1 MRTSISLELDFER
14 DRYPANP
21 TIYPKRKFSHHLS
34 SDWSISLDPIQTPL
48 DGIKSFH
55 THPPGGSIII
65 DIMSSAAEK
74 SSHASASNP
83 AIVAAAH
90 EENRSKNFI
99 VNFVEDWLIVPKM
112 LYFGLNVVVYSTH
125 AFLFQYVS
133 STWNISKGEYS
144 LTNFVQFTNIA
155 GSFVFSRLADR
166 TGKYRLI
173 VAGCVAA
180 YCTCMC
186 LLLFPIFEN
195 QVLKLAHYLTINAAC
210 FFFTAGTF
218 PLLDSMVM
226 SKLSSN
232 PKLSKEMFG
241 RQRLWGTIGHCIIG
255 VIVHEAYDHFGKNY
269 HVMFYTLIISS
280 VAFIATVFFGIP
292 ADLKIEAH
300 SHGHHGHHGG
310 NKDNKEASA
319 SPAASGPRPTAFS
332 LMTSPSFSFFLG
344 TVFVAGFIRS
354 IITTYQSPFIT
365 EELHYS
371 KAVVSNSIF
380 VRVFPEAALYFF
392 SKEITQWLGIY
403 WVLLIGHTA
412 GVVRMFGYTLVP
424 KGSANDSKPSNI
436 AYISILALEC
446 LKGVNSS
453 LVISSA
459 ARIAS
464 DMAPK
469 GLASTAQGLVAGTWQ
484 GLSMTIASL
493 SGFFLVNTFEI
504 GATFV
509 ICSTAGA
516 ICIVLIIL
524 KFAMVDRV
532 IFAPSSRKSVA

>member
-1 MRTSISLELDFER
+1 
-14 DRYPANP
+14 
-21 TIYPKRKFSHHLS
+21 
-34 SDWSISLDPIQTPL
+34 
-48 DGIKSFH
+48 
-55 THPPGGSIII
+55 
-65 DIMSSAAEK
+65 MSSAAEK

-83 AIVAAAH
+83 AIVAASN
-90 EENRSKNFI
+90 EEHRSKSVV
-99 VNFVEDWLIVPKM
+99 VNFVEDWLVVPKM

-125 AFLFQYVS
+125 AFLFQYVNS
-133 STWNISKGEYS
+133 AWGIQKDEYS

-180 YCTCMC
+180 YCGCMC
-186 LLLFPIFEN
+186 LLLFPVFLGEDKKAF
-195 QVLKLAHYLTINAAC
+195 KLAYYLAINAAC
-210 FFFTAGTF
+210 FFFTSGTF

-255 VIVHEAYDHFGKNY
+255 VIVHEAYDRFGKDY
-269 HVMFYTLIISS
+269 KIMFYTLIISS
-280 VAFIATVFFGIP
+280 IAFIATVFFGIP
-292 ADLKIEAH
+292 ADLKVEAH
-300 SHGHHGHHGG
+300 SHGHHGHGG

-319 SPAASGPRPTAFS
+319 SPAVAGPRPTAFS

-354 IITTYQSPFIT
+354 VITTYQSPFIT
-365 EELHYS
+365 EELKYN

-412 GVVRMFGYTLVP
+412 GVVRMFGYTMVTP
-424 KGSANDSKPSNI
+424 GKSSNSKPDTF

-493 SGFFLVNTFEI
+493 AGFFLVRFLQI
-504 GATFV
+504 KKTFV
-509 ICSTAGA
+509 VSSAAGA
-516 ICIVLIIL
+516 ICIVLIVL

-532 IFAPSSRKSVA
+532 IFSSSRKSVA

>member
-1 MRTSISLELDFER
+1 
-14 DRYPANP
+14 
-21 TIYPKRKFSHHLS
+21 
-34 SDWSISLDPIQTPL
+34 
-48 DGIKSFH
+48 
-55 THPPGGSIII
+55 
-65 DIMSSAAEK
+65 MSSAAEK

-83 AIVAAAH
+83 AIIATAD
-90 EENRSKNFI
+90 EEIRSKNAFANFI
-99 VNFVEDWLIVPKM
+99 EDWLVVPKM

-125 AFLFQYVS
+125 AFFFQYVNT
-133 STWNISKGEYS
+133 TWGIQRDEYS

-180 YCTCMC
+180 YTACMC
-186 LLLFPIFEN
+186 LLLFPVFTAEDMK
-195 QVLKLAHYLTINAAC
+195 VFKLAYYLLINAAC
-210 FFFTAGTF
+210 FFFTSGTF

-255 VIVHEAYDHFGKNY
+255 VIVHAAYDHFGKDY
-269 HVMFYTLIISS
+269 KVMFYTLIISS
-280 VAFIATVFFGIP
+280 VCFIATVFFGIP
-292 ADLKIEAH
+292 ADLKVEAH

-310 NKDNKEASA
+310 NKDTKEAAA
-319 SPAASGPRPTAFS
+319 SPAAAAGPRPTAFS

-365 EELHYS
+365 DELKFS

-380 VRVFPEAALYFF
+380 IRVFPEAALYFF

-412 GVVRMFGYTLVP
+412 GVVRMFGYTLVTP
-424 KGSANDSKPSNI
+424 GEKEDSNPDTFN
-436 AYISILALEC
+436 YFFILALEC

-493 SGFFLVNTFEI
+493 AGFFLVRTFLI
-504 GATFV
+504 MKTFV
-509 ICSTAGA
+509 ICSVSGA
-516 ICIVLIIL
+516 ICVALIVL
-524 KFAMVDRV
+524 KFAMIDRV
-532 IFAPSSRKSVA
+532 IFTTSRKSVA

>member
-1 MRTSISLELDFER
+1 
-14 DRYPANP
+14 
-21 TIYPKRKFSHHLS
+21 
-34 SDWSISLDPIQTPL
+34 
-48 DGIKSFH
+48 
-55 THPPGGSIII
+55 
-65 DIMSSAAEK
+65 MSSAAEK

-83 AIVAAAH
+83 AILASTN
-90 EENRSKNFI
+90 EEYRSKSAI
-99 VNFVEDWLIVPKM
+99 VNLVEDWLIVPKM
-112 LYFGLNVVVYSTH
+112 LYFGLNVVIYSTH
-125 AFLFQYVS
+125 AFLFQYVN
-133 STWNISKGEYS
+133 TVWGIEKDEYS

-155 GSFVFSRLADR
+155 GAFVFSRLADR

-180 YCTCMC
+180 YCCCMC
-186 LLLFPIFEN
+186 LLLFPVFLGDDRK
-195 QVLKLAHYLTINAAC
+195 VFKLAYYLIINAAC

-255 VIVHEAYDHFGKNY
+255 VIVHEAYEIFGKDY
-269 HVMFYTLIISS
+269 KIMFYTLIISS

-292 ADLKIEAH
+292 ANLKIEAH
-300 SHGHHGHHGG
+300 SHGHHGHGG
-310 NKDNKEASA
+310 SKDNKEASA
-319 SPAASGPRPTAFS
+319 SPAASGPRPTALS
-332 LMTSPSFSFFLG
+332 LMTSASFSFFLG
-344 TVFVAGFIRS
+344 TVLVAGFIRS
-354 IITTYQSPFIT
+354 IITTYQSPYIT
-365 EELHYS
+365 AELNYG
-371 KAVVSNSIF
+371 KGVVSNSIF

-424 KGSANDSKPSNI
+424 SGPIPDSKPSTFT
-436 AYISILALEC
+436 YFSILALEC

-493 SGFFLVNTFEI
+493 SGFFLVRYFQI
-504 GATFV
+504 RKTFV
-509 ICSTAGA
+509 FCSTAGA
-516 ICIVLIIL
+516 FCIFLIVL

-532 IFAPSSRKSVA
+532 IFSSSRKSVA

>member
-1 MRTSISLELDFER
+1 
-14 DRYPANP
+14 
-21 TIYPKRKFSHHLS
+21 
-34 SDWSISLDPIQTPL
+34 
-48 DGIKSFH
+48 
-55 THPPGGSIII
+55 
-65 DIMSSAAEK
+65 MSSAAEK

-99 VNFVEDWLIVPKM
+99 VNFVEDWLVVPKM
-112 LYFGLNVVVYSTH
+112 LYFGLNVVIYSTH
-125 AFLFQYVS
+125 AFLFQYVHA
-133 STWNISKGEYS
+133 TWGIDKSEYS

-186 LLLFPIFEN
+186 LLLFPIFKDESKKIF
-195 QVLKLAHYLTINAAC
+195 KLAYYLIINAAC

-255 VIVHEAYDHFGKNY
+255 VIVHEAYDIFDKNY
-269 HVMFYTLIISS
+269 KVMFYILIISS

-365 EELHYS
+365 EELLYN

-424 KGSANDSKPSNI
+424 KGTVENSKPSSI
-436 AYISILALEC
+436 AYFSILALEC

-493 SGFFLVNTFEI
+493 SGFFLVRGFEI
-504 GATFV
+504 GTTFV

-524 KFAMVDRV
+524 KFAIIDRV
-532 IFAPSSRKSVA
+532 IFASSSRKSVA

>member
-1 MRTSISLELDFER
+1 
-14 DRYPANP
+14 
-21 TIYPKRKFSHHLS
+21 
-34 SDWSISLDPIQTPL
+34 
-48 DGIKSFH
+48 
-55 THPPGGSIII
+55 
-65 DIMSSAAEK
+65 MSSAAEK

-83 AIVAAAH
+83 AILASTN
-90 EENRSKNFI
+90 EEYRSKSAI
-99 VNFVEDWLIVPKM
+99 VNLVEDWLIVPKM
-112 LYFGLNVVVYSTH
+112 LYFGLNVVIYSTH
-125 AFLFQYVS
+125 AFLYQYVN
-133 STWNISKGEYS
+133 TVWGIEKDEYS

-155 GSFVFSRLADR
+155 GAFVFSRLADR

-180 YCTCMC
+180 YCCCMC
-186 LLLFPIFEN
+186 LLLFPVFLGDDRKVFKI
-195 QVLKLAHYLTINAAC
+195 AYYLTINAAC

-255 VIVHEAYDHFGKNY
+255 VIVHEAYEIFGNDYKI
-269 HVMFYTLIISS
+269 MFYTLIISS

-292 ADLKIEAH
+292 ANLKIEAH
-300 SHGHHGHHGG
+300 SHGHHGHGG
-310 NKDNKEASA
+310 SKDNKEASA

-332 LMTSPSFSFFLG
+332 LMTSASFSFFLG
-344 TVFVAGFIRS
+344 TVLVAGFIRS
-354 IITTYQSPFIT
+354 IITTYQSPYIT
-365 EELHYS
+365 EELHYG
-371 KAVVSNSIF
+371 KGVVSNSIF

-424 KGSANDSKPSNI
+424 SGPVENSKPSTF
-436 AYISILALEC
+436 AYFSILALEC

-493 SGFFLVNTFEI
+493 SGFFLVRYFQIRNTFV
-504 GATFV
+504 F
-509 ICSTAGA
+509 CSTAGA
-516 ICIVLIIL
+516 FCIVLIVL

-532 IFAPSSRKSVA
+532 IFSSSRKSVA